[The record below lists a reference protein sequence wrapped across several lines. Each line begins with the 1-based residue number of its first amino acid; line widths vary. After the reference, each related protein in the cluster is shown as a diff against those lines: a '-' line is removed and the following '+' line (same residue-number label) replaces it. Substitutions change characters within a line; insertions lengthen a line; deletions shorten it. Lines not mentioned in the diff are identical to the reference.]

1 MRNLPS
7 LVVSAVSTW
16 DGKAL
21 GKGQKQLGG
30 FEKGIKSV
38 AKTLGVTFGAAAML
52 AYGKNAVKAFAEN
65 EKSAKRLETV
75 LKNLGLSFD
84 TDIIEKKLGDISAK
98 FGYEG
103 EVLREAFQKLVT
115 VTGDTAKA
123 QDLLNLSLDVA
134 AGSGQ
139 DLLTVNQDLAALYV
153 GNTKGLRK
161 YNLGLTQSE
170 LKTLDFND
178 AVTLLTKTFA
188 GSATAELET
197 YAGKMRV
204 LREAAGNAQEI
215 IGKGLVDALSGLGED
230 NSVATL
236 AANMEKAALNT
247 ADVIR
252 GIGILAEKLKTIPGF
267 DTKDWEYVY
276 NISYLKF
283 IKDLGAADRIKP
295 RPFTTPMTV
304 SGATDA
310 QVKADKAR
318 AAAAAAAA
326 KREKERLALLK
337 KQAIVEKNKLALTKA
352 AAVFDSTRI
361 SLAAA
366 LKATYDKETKLR
378 LEALQAIEED
388 NGELALKK
396 IGELAAF
403 QKNADLAK
411 LAGIKQISEATLLDI
426 NTQLLAELSAI
437 DKSKMAEGDK
447 ELAREEAFKK
457 YNAAIVAAGQLAA
470 KESYSERVQIQ
481 LTEIAR
487 LASISKTTSAANT
500 AALLRE
506 SAELSMIDR
515 VAKAQKAADDA
526 RLSALQTYINMLA
539 KVGTGPSPNTASI
552 QAMTPSQAEA
562 ILAKE
567 PSSVATALT
576 PAEISGLRYAA
587 QAQDAYE
594 KSLSNI
600 SLTNAVAQGSLM
612 QGLTSGLS
620 LSAASSGAR
629 YAAQAAAQY
638 DITINAGYGTD
649 PEALARTFEDI
660 LNQSGYRGTST
671 NRGSGVYVE

>member
-1 MRNLPS
+1 
-7 LVVSAVSTW
+7 
-16 DGKAL
+16 
-21 GKGQKQLGG
+21 
-30 FEKGIKSV
+30 
-38 AKTLGVTFGAAAML
+38 
-52 AYGKNAVKAFAEN
+52 
-65 EKSAKRLETV
+65 
-75 LKNLGLSFD
+75 
-84 TDIIEKKLGDISAK
+84 
-98 FGYEG
+98 
-103 EVLREAFQKLVT
+103 
-115 VTGDTAKA
+115 
-123 QDLLNLSLDVA
+123 
-134 AGSGQ
+134 
-139 DLLTVNQDLAALYV
+139 V

-230 NSVATL
+230 NSVASL
-236 AANMEKAALNT
+236 AANMEKAALST

-252 GIGILAEKLKTIPGF
+252 GIGVLAEKLKTIPGF

-283 IKDLGAADRIKP
+283 IKDLGTADRIKP
-295 RPFTTPMTV
+295 KPFTTPMTV
-304 SGATDA
+304 SGATDV

-352 AAVFDSTRI
+352 SAVFDTTRI

-526 RLSALQTYINMLA
+526 RLKALQEYAAALG
-539 KVGTGPSPNTASI
+539 KVGTESTATPGATDSPVYTIPKGTTDFTKENPAIFKLVNETVAFASKSVQDSFYDAI
-552 QAMTPSQAEA
+552 NAGATLPGAVRGANYQAQAEA
-562 ILAKE
+562 QYAASLAK
-567 PSSVATALT
+567 
-576 PAEISGLRYAA
+576 I
-587 QAQDAYE
+587 
-594 KSLSNI
+594 SLSDP
-600 SLTNAVAQGSLM
+600 TAQGSLM
-612 QGLTSGLS
+612 QGLASGLS